1 MLQRGHT
8 REGDS
13 MRPRL
18 RLYTGDDDGGTIV
31 AEPTISISFGEFSRI
46 IADARRFDRTFLSDF
61 ESDEIQVPEDLF
73 EVLTAYWRLRP
84 GA

>member
-1 MLQRGHT
+1 
-8 REGDS
+8 

-18 RLYTGDDDGGTIV
+18 RLYTGDDDGDGGTIV

-46 IADARRFDRTFLSDF
+46 VSDARRFDRTFLSDF
-61 ESDEIQVPEDLF
+61 EGDEIQVPEDLF